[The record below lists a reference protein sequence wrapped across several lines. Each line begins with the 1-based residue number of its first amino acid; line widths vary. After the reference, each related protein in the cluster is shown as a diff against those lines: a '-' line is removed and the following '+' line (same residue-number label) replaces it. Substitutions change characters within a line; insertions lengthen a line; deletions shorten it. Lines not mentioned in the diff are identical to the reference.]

1 MEHTRYEKLEK
12 KLKEAAE
19 QERKKRKQRKILT
32 IASSW
37 LLVVVLLVVFVV
49 GAFAIVRE
57 VGAKS
62 LRAGVEDGTPTLQD
76 DDAISSIADIMENQN
91 EVAELEW
98 QEDWIGYNGKIY
110 DYKEDVMTFLVMGV
124 DRDGPIA
131 TEGPYVGGQSD
142 ALFLVVA
149 DPKDETVKIVGINR
163 DTMVDVIMIG
173 AGGIAEGKTTKAQI
187 TVQHAYGNS
196 EEESCQLTKDAV
208 SHLFYDLPIHGYIA
222 LNMGAIAPLND
233 SVGGVTVT
241 VMEDMTDEN
250 KEWYAGNQVTLQG
263 QEAYAYVRH
272 RDTGEFESARQRLDR
287 QKAYLTAFINQS
299 VAETKKDITTP
310 VTLYQELSKYM
321 VTDISVD
328 EVTYLVNEMQDYQ
341 FESEIYTMQGT
352 TVEGKKH
359 EEFTPDEEALRELML
374 AVFYEEVEVPQD

>member
-19 QERKKRKQRKILT
+19 QERIKRKRRRVLT
-32 IASSW
+32 VLSSW
-37 LLVVVLLVVFVV
+37 LLVVILVAVFVL
-49 GAFAIVRE
+49 GALAIVRE

-62 LRAGVEDGTPTLQD
+62 LRAGVQDGNPTLQD
-76 DDAISSIADIMENQN
+76 DEAISSIADIMEAQN
-91 EVAELEW
+91 EVSELEW
-98 QEDWIGYNGKIY
+98 QEDWIGYNGKVY

-142 ALFLVVA
+142 ALFLVVT
-149 DPKDETVKIVGINR
+149 DPEDETMKIIGINR
-163 DTMVDVIMIG
+163 DTMVDVKMIG

-233 SVGGVTVT
+233 SVGGVTIT

-250 KEWYAGNQVTLQG
+250 KEWYVGNQITLQG
-263 QEAYAYVRH
+263 QEAYDYVRH

-287 QKAYLTAFINQS
+287 QKEYLKAFISQS

-328 EVTYLVNEMQDYQ
+328 EVTYLVNEMKDYR
-341 FESEIYTMQGT
+341 FENEIYTIQGT
-352 TVEGKKH
+352 TEEGKKH

-374 AVFYEEVEVPQD
+374 EVFYEEVELPQN